1 MRTARFPFWTKNKK
15 MLINQKYIQI
25 NVEAADCFQ
34 AIEAAASPLLRDNR
48 IDEGYIT
55 AACEREKIFPTGLPT
70 PVGVAIPHAEPDN
83 VLEEAVSLITLKNP
97 VVFHGMGAP
106 EECIDVSIVFLLA
119 IKDGE
124 KQIETLQKIVLM
136 IQDEIVLQKIAGAK
150 NPEWIY
156 NLVKDIDGL
165 D

>member
-1 MRTARFPFWTKNKK
+1 
-15 MLINQKYIQI
+15 MLIDQKYIQI

-34 AIEAAASPLLRDNR
+34 AIEAAASPLLRDNK

-70 PVGVAIPHAEPDN
+70 SVGVAIPHAEPDN
-83 VLEEAVSLITLKNP
+83 VLEEAVSLVTLKNP
-97 VVFHGMGAP
+97 VIFHGMGAP
-106 EECIDVSIVFLLA
+106 DERIEVSIVFLL
-119 IKDGE
+119 

-136 IQDEIVLQKIAGAK
+136 IQDEMVLQKIAGAK

-165 D
+165 N

>member
-1 MRTARFPFWTKNKK
+1 

-25 NVEAADCFQ
+25 NREAADCFQ
-34 AIEAAASPLLRDNR
+34 AIEAAASPLLRDHK
-48 IDEGYIT
+48 IDEAYIA

-70 PVGVAIPHAEPDN
+70 SIGVAIPHAEPDN
-83 VLEEAVSLITLKNP
+83 VLEEAVSLLTLKKP

-106 EECIDVSIVFLLA
+106 EERIEVSIVFLLA

-136 IQDEIVLQKIAGAK
+136 IQDEMVLQKIAGAK
-150 NPEWIY
+150 SPEWIY

>member
-1 MRTARFPFWTKNKK
+1 
-15 MLINQKYIQI
+15 MLIDQKYIQI

-34 AIEAAASPLLRDNR
+34 AIEAAASPLLRDNK

-70 PVGVAIPHAEPDN
+70 SVGVAIPHAEPDN
-83 VLEEAVSLITLKNP
+83 VFKEAVSLVTLKNP
-97 VVFHGMGAP
+97 VIFHGMGAP
-106 EECIDVSIVFLLA
+106 DERIEVSIVFLLA

-136 IQDEIVLQKIAGAK
+136 IQDEMVLQKIAGAK

-165 D
+165 N

>member
-1 MRTARFPFWTKNKK
+1 
-15 MLINQKYIQI
+15 
-25 NVEAADCFQ
+25 
-34 AIEAAASPLLRDNR
+34 
-48 IDEGYIT
+48 
-55 AACEREKIFPTGLPT
+55 
-70 PVGVAIPHAEPDN
+70 
-83 VLEEAVSLITLKNP
+83 
-97 VVFHGMGAP
+97 MGAP

-136 IQDEIVLQKIAGAK
+136 IQDEMVLQKIAGAK